1 MKKLKTYSCFSEKG
15 ESKLPEF
22 SEVVSIL
29 QSDIEPIIFLDSC
42 VCLHIIK
49 IVDYG
54 KSAINI
60 DFSKI
65 IALKEYLSNKPIKIS
80 PFFGL
85 MELCL
90 KDDFFDRD
98 KLRDFKH
105 RIDFFEK
112 IPLKEFKKF
121 KYNFDK
127 DYFIIKDIESDLPNP
142 FEAFQPS
149 LMNSY
154 CALLKIRS
162 LAKNSLKSETAEKN
176 ISTFFDWMADVLNS
190 VRAVEYKLAL
200 NVFGGNSEYRKM
212 IGLDS
217 NIKDVKKKLMGTCW
231 DIFHSKTTSNS
242 FRLFELLG
250 KNIAP
255 YFLTSDANLF
265 NIFKNFSLQ
274 LVKDGEGKFTSSFIL
289 TSDFSYP
296 HLKDD
301 FVDKQNEKMMNVFID
316 RRNIKYE
323 FDEERI
329 SKLIKELEIE
339 NKLLDN

>member
-1 MKKLKTYSCFSEKG
+1 MKAQKTYSCFSENG
-15 ESKLPEF
+15 ETELPKIDEL
-22 SEVVSIL
+22 ESIL
-29 QSDIEPIIFLDSC
+29 QSDVEPIIFLDSC

-54 KSAINI
+54 KKAANI

-65 IALKEYLSNKPIKIS
+65 IALKEYLSNKPITIN

-90 KDDFFDRD
+90 KKESLDID

-121 KYNFDK
+121 KYDFDR
-127 DYFIIKDIESDLPNP
+127 DYFIIKDIASNLPNP

-154 CALLKIRS
+154 CALLKMRS
-162 LAKNSLKSETAEKN
+162 LAKTSLTSETAEKN
-176 ISTFFDWMADVLNS
+176 INTFFDWMVDILNS

-217 NIKDVKKKLMGTCW
+217 NIRDVKKKLMGTSW

-255 YFLTSDANLF
+255 FFITSDANLF
-265 NIFKNFSLQ
+265 NLFKNLSLQ
-274 LVKDGEGKFTSSFIL
+274 LVKDGEGNFTSSFIF
-289 TSDFSYP
+289 TSDFSFP
-296 HLKDD
+296 HLKND
-301 FVDKQNEKMMNVFID
+301 FIDKQNERVMNVFLD

-323 FDEERI
+323 FDEEKV

-339 NKLLDN
+339 NKILDN

>member
-1 MKKLKTYSCFSEKG
+1 MQTTYSCFSEKG
-15 ESKLPEF
+15 ETELPEID
-22 SEVVSIL
+22 ELESIL
-29 QSDIEPIIFLDSC
+29 QSEVEPIIFLDSC

-54 KSAINI
+54 KRAANI

-65 IALKEYLSNKPIKIS
+65 IALKEYLSNNPININ

-90 KDDFFDRD
+90 KNEFFDVD

-121 KYNFDK
+121 KYDFDR
-127 DYFIIKDIESDLPNP
+127 DYFIIKDIASDLPNP

-154 CALLKIRS
+154 CALLKMRS
-162 LAKNSLKSETAEKN
+162 LAKISLTSETAEKN
-176 ISTFFDWMADVLNS
+176 INTFFDWMADILNS

-255 YFLTSDANLF
+255 FFLTSDANLF
-265 NIFKNFSLQ
+265 NIFKNLSLQ
-274 LVKDGEGKFTSSFIL
+274 LVKDGGGNFTSSFIF
-289 TSDFSYP
+289 TSNFSFP
-296 HLKDD
+296 HLKND

-323 FDEERI
+323 FDEEKV
-329 SKLIKELEIE
+329 SNLIKELEIE
-339 NKLLDN
+339 NKILDN